1 MRFFEDD
8 LGASQSAVKQAN
20 NNEEAVNSKGMEMN
34 RDKTVFI
41 AIIISGVLLQA
52 CGGGKRSSQD
62 LTCSN
67 FLPAEIAPAGIER
80 SSEIRTFEGKSLFEY
95 INGGAEIYHSYNF
108 VEVASANYTI
118 DGIEML
124 ADVYRF
130 EDSDNA
136 YGLFASFRPENPA
149 FVQLGAEGFSSP
161 TSIDF
166 VKGPFVVK
174 VIGFEES
181 EEIEQAVSVLA
192 SEINGIL
199 PADDSRP
206 QKFSTFP
213 QGDIIEATDRV
224 YAESFLGHSFLT
236 EVYARK
242 YQLDTDT
249 LTLFITE
256 DGPGEK
262 FALWFELG
270 AADGSAEPASDDLLF
285 DDSRAF
291 VIENSYYGRI
301 ITGLKGE
308 HLLGVINYSD
318 DKKDFLTEWLDSMY

>member
-1 MRFFEDD
+1 M
-8 LGASQSAVKQAN
+8 GAGQSIVKLAN
-20 NNEEAVNSKGMEMN
+20 NNEEAENSKGMKMN

-62 LTCSN
+62 LSCSN
-67 FLPAEIAPAGIER
+67 FLPDEIAPAGIER
-80 SSEIRTFEGKSLFEY
+80 SSEIRTFEGESLFEY

-108 VEVASANYTI
+108 VEVATATYGSNGT
-118 DGIEML
+118 EMVV
-124 ADVYRF
+124 DIYRF
-130 EDSDNA
+130 ENPDNA
-136 YGLFASFRPENPA
+136 YGLFASYRPENPA

-174 VIGFEES
+174 VIGFEKS
-181 EEIEQAVSVLA
+181 AEIEQAVSVLA

-206 QKFSTFP
+206 QKFSIFP
-213 QGDIIEATDRV
+213 QRDIIEATDRI
-224 YAESFLGHSFLT
+224 YAESFLGHGFLT
-236 EVYARK
+236 GVYVRK
-242 YQLDTDT
+242 YQLDSDT

-285 DDSRAF
+285 DDGRAF

-301 ITGLKGE
+301 VTGLKGE
-308 HLLGVINYSD
+308 HLLGVLNYSD

>member
-1 MRFFEDD
+1 
-8 LGASQSAVKQAN
+8 
-20 NNEEAVNSKGMEMN
+20 MN

-41 AIIISGVLLQA
+41 AIIISGVLIHA

-62 LTCSN
+62 LSCSN
-67 FLPAEIAPAGIER
+67 FLPVEIVPAGIER
-80 SSEIRTFEGKSLFEY
+80 SSEIRTFKGESLFEY
-95 INGGAEIYHSYNF
+95 INGGAEIYHTYDF
-108 VEVASANYTI
+108 IEVATATYKIN
-118 DGIEML
+118 GIEMVV
-124 ADVYRF
+124 DIYRF
-130 EDSDNA
+130 ENPDNA
-136 YGLFASFRPENPA
+136 YGLFASFRPDNPA

-174 VIGFEES
+174 VIGFEKS
-181 EEIEQAVSVLA
+181 AEIEQAVFVLA

-199 PADDSRP
+199 PANDNRP
-206 QKFSTFP
+206 QKFSIFP
-213 QGDIIEATDRV
+213 QGEIIEATDRV
-224 YAESFLGHSFLT
+224 YAESFLGHKFLT
-236 EVYARK
+236 DVYSRK
-242 YQLDTDT
+242 FQIDGDT
-249 LTLFITE
+249 LMLFITE

-262 FALWFELG
+262 FARWFELG

-285 DDSRAF
+285 DDGRAF

-318 DKKDFLTEWLDSMY
+318 DKKDFLTEWLDLMY

>member
-1 MRFFEDD
+1 
-8 LGASQSAVKQAN
+8 
-20 NNEEAVNSKGMEMN
+20 MEMN

-41 AIIISGVLLQA
+41 AIIISGALINV
-52 CGGGKRSSQD
+52 CGGGKKSSQD

-80 SSEIRTFEGKSLFEY
+80 SSEIRTFEGESLFEY
-95 INGGAEIYHSYNF
+95 INGGAEIYHSYSF
-108 VEVASANYTI
+108 VEVASANYTF
-118 DGIEML
+118 DGIEMV

-136 YGLFASFRPENPA
+136 YGLFASHRPDNPA

-174 VIGFEES
+174 VIGFEKS
-181 EEIEQAVSVLA
+181 VEIEQAVSVLA

-206 QKFSTFP
+206 QKFSIFP

-270 AADGSAEPASDDLLF
+270 AADGSAEPASDDLFF
-285 DDSRAF
+285 DDGRAF

-318 DKKDFLTEWLDSMY
+318 DNKDFLTEWLDSMY